1 MNLRNY
7 RLRDYDF
14 KLILFTLALSV
25 IGVFAISSAMGEAG
39 ADNVKKQIGGII
51 VGTVFMI
58 VISLI
63 DYHFILKFWIPI
75 YAFTL
80 VILFFV
86 IFGGETTNNAQ
97 RWFRIGGIRF
107 QPSELAKLL
116 LILFFASFIMK
127 YREKIGSLHLLLI
140 CVGLFMVPFFLV
152 YKQPDLSTSL
162 VLIFIFGAIIFA
174 GGIKK
179 RIILIMLLIA
189 VPLGA
194 VLISYILN
202 PDNEALE
209 EYQLN
214 RIYGYL
220 YPEDYPNIA
229 YQQNN
234 SITAIGSGMLEG
246 KGYKNNEITSVK
258 NSNFIS
264 EAETDF
270 IFAVIGE
277 EFGFRGS
284 AVVIILLFLISL
296 GCLSVGI
303 RASDTAGAI
312 ICAGMGTFIGMQG
325 FMNIG
330 VATFLL
336 PNTGIPLPFVSYGLT
351 SLVTLYSGL
360 GVVLN
365 VRLQVKHSVNPLDDF
380 TFGTAYKDL

>member
-97 RWFRIGGIRF
+97 RWFRIGSIRF

-152 YKQPDLSTSL
+152 YKQPDLSASL

-380 TFGTAYKDL
+380 TFGTVYKDL

>member
-39 ADNVKKQIGGII
+39 ADNVRKQIGGII

-380 TFGTAYKDL
+380 TFGTVYKDL

>member
-1 MNLRNY
+1 MSLKNY
-7 RLRDYDF
+7 RIRDYDF
-14 KLILFTLALSV
+14 KLILFTLVLSI

-51 VGTVFMI
+51 VGTVLMI
-58 VISLI
+58 IASLV

-75 YAFTL
+75 YVFTL
-80 VILFFV
+80 VVLLFV

-127 YREKIGSLHLLLI
+127 YKEKIGSLHLLLV
-140 CVGLFMVPFFLV
+140 CMGLFLVPFFLV

-162 VLIFIFGAIIFA
+162 VLIFIFAAIVFA

-194 VLISYILN
+194 VLVSYILN

-296 GCLSVGI
+296 GCLSIGI

-365 VRLQVKHSVNPLDDF
+365 VRLQVKHSVNPLDEF
-380 TFGTAYKDL
+380 TIGSVYKDI

>member
-63 DYHFILKFWIPI
+63 DYHFILRFWIPI

-80 VILFFV
+80 LVLFFV

-380 TFGTAYKDL
+380 TFGTVYKDL

>member
-97 RWFRIGGIRF
+97 RWFRIGSIRF

-127 YREKIGSLHLLLI
+127 YREKIGSLHLLLT

-380 TFGTAYKDL
+380 TFGTVYKDL

>member
-80 VILFFV
+80 LVLFFV

-162 VLIFIFGAIIFA
+162 YLRCYYFC
-174 GGIKK
+174 
-179 RIILIMLLIA
+179 RR
-189 VPLGA
+189 
-194 VLISYILN
+194 
-202 PDNEALE
+202 DQE
-209 EYQLN
+209 EDHTYHVAHRRAAWGCSYQL
-214 RIYGYL
+214 
-220 YPEDYPNIA
+220 
-229 YQQNN
+229 
-234 SITAIGSGMLEG
+234 
-246 KGYKNNEITSVK
+246 
-258 NSNFIS
+258 
-264 EAETDF
+264 
-270 IFAVIGE
+270 
-277 EFGFRGS
+277 
-284 AVVIILLFLISL
+284 
-296 GCLSVGI
+296 
-303 RASDTAGAI
+303 
-312 ICAGMGTFIGMQG
+312 
-325 FMNIG
+325 
-330 VATFLL
+330 
-336 PNTGIPLPFVSYGLT
+336 
-351 SLVTLYSGL
+351 YS
-360 GVVLN
+360 
-365 VRLQVKHSVNPLDDF
+365 
-380 TFGTAYKDL
+380 

>member
-1 MNLRNY
+1 MSLKNY

-39 ADNVKKQIGGII
+39 ADNVKKQIAGII
-51 VGTVFMI
+51 VGTIFMI
-58 VISLI
+58 IISLI

-127 YREKIGSLHLLLI
+127 YKEKIGSLHLLLV

-162 VLIFIFGAIIFA
+162 VLIFIFGAMIFA

-220 YPEDYPNIA
+220 SPEDYPNIA

-303 RASDTAGAI
+303 RA
-312 ICAGMGTFIGMQG
+312 
-325 FMNIG
+325 
-330 VATFLL
+330 
-336 PNTGIPLPFVSYGLT
+336 
-351 SLVTLYSGL
+351 
-360 GVVLN
+360 
-365 VRLQVKHSVNPLDDF
+365 
-380 TFGTAYKDL
+380 

>member
-380 TFGTAYKDL
+380 TFGTVYKDL

>member
-1 MNLRNY
+1 M
-7 RLRDYDF
+7 
-14 KLILFTLALSV
+14 
-25 IGVFAISSAMGEAG
+25 
-39 ADNVKKQIGGII
+39 
-51 VGTVFMI
+51 
-58 VISLI
+58 
-63 DYHFILKFWIPI
+63 
-75 YAFTL
+75 
-80 VILFFV
+80 
-86 IFGGETTNNAQ
+86 
-97 RWFRIGGIRF
+97 
-107 QPSELAKLL
+107 
-116 LILFFASFIMK
+116 
-127 YREKIGSLHLLLI
+127 
-140 CVGLFMVPFFLV
+140 GLFLVPFFLV

-162 VLIFIFGAIIFA
+162 VLIFIFAAIVFA

-194 VLISYILN
+194 VLVSYILN

-296 GCLSVGI
+296 GCLSIGI

-365 VRLQVKHSVNPLDDF
+365 VRLQVKHSVNPLDEF
-380 TFGTAYKDL
+380 TIGSVYKDI

>member
-75 YAFTL
+75 YAFTI
-80 VILFFV
+80 VVLFFV

-380 TFGTAYKDL
+380 TFGTVYKDL

>member
-80 VILFFV
+80 LVLFFV

-234 SITAIGSGMLEG
+234 SITAIGSGMLDG

-380 TFGTAYKDL
+380 TFGTVYKDL

>member
-97 RWFRIGGIRF
+97 RWFRIGSIRF

-380 TFGTAYKDL
+380 TFGTVYKDL

>member
-80 VILFFV
+80 VVLFFV

-380 TFGTAYKDL
+380 TFGTVYKDL

>member
-97 RWFRIGGIRF
+97 RWFRIGSIRF

-162 VLIFIFGAIIFA
+162 VLLFIFGAIIFA

-380 TFGTAYKDL
+380 TLGAVYKDV

>member
-75 YAFTL
+75 YVFTL

-380 TFGTAYKDL
+380 TFGTVYKDL

>member
-80 VILFFV
+80 MVLFFV

-380 TFGTAYKDL
+380 TFGTVYKDL

>member
-86 IFGGETTNNAQ
+86 IFGGDTTNNAQ

-380 TFGTAYKDL
+380 TFGTVYKNL

>member
-1 MNLRNY
+1 MNPKNY
-7 RLRDYDF
+7 RIRDYDF
-14 KLILFTLALSV
+14 KLIFFTLALSI

-51 VGTVFMI
+51 VGTVLMI
-58 VISLI
+58 IASLV

-80 VILFFV
+80 IVLFFV

-127 YREKIGSLHLLLI
+127 YKEKIGSLHLLLI
-140 CVGLFMVPFFLV
+140 CMGLFLVPFFLV

-162 VLIFIFGAIIFA
+162 VLIFIFAAIIFA

-194 VLISYILN
+194 VLVSYILN

-277 EFGFRGS
+277 EFGFRGA

-296 GCLSVGI
+296 GCLSIGI

-365 VRLQVKHSVNPLDDF
+365 VRLQVKHSVNPLDEF
-380 TFGTAYKDL
+380 TIGSVYKDI